1 MAIDYKKELESAA
14 RNMILVHDPD
24 SLIRMIV
31 RMMVDK
37 AKIAHASFFLY
48 NKEKQGYLLK
58 VSKGSLAKKLPLD
71 LICIDKDDVL
81 IRFFKEHQSSLI
93 FGRDALLYS
102 QAKIALKSAK
112 LKRETAQK
120 QPVVETSRGRGGFE
134 SLFEEALEN
143 TQRGAK
149 YSCVAGQRISFKLQQ
164 YWFEQSKKMADK
176 NISQY
181 VSYEHDTWHK
191 KDPKTHQ
198 RHKRK
203 NYYPRVLDKKYSD
216 LPSVITIGERTLIT
230 DVEDDEVFTL
240 IVRNK
245 NFTNA
250 FEKLLQI
257 VYDTGNKKR

>member
-1 MAIDYKKELESAA
+1 MKQEVFDALKMIGFTDGEAKAYFALLALGPTTIGPLIEKSGISASKA
-14 RNMILVHDPD
+14 YNI
-24 SLIRMIV
+24 
-31 RMMVDK
+31 VDK
-37 AKIAHASFFLY
+37 LVAKGLGSVAIVEGKKTFSPTTPKRILDY
-48 NKEKQGYLLK
+48 LEQQEQKLRNNKEK
-58 VSKGSLAKKLPLD
+58 
-71 LICIDKDDVL
+71 I
-81 IRFFKEHQSSLI
+81 E
-93 FGRDALLYS
+93 
-102 QAKIALKSAK
+102 KIIPMLE